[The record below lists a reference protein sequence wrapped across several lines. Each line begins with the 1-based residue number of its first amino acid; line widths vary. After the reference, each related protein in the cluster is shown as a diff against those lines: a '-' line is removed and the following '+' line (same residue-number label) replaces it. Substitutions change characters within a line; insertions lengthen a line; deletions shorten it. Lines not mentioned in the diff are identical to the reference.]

1 MMTYHITPACSSY
14 RVQVHVPNQLPLI
27 LAYHITQTSHHVQS
41 SAMLTYRSTFHVTH
55 ITTLALK
62 YSYIALKLTYHFMS
76 NHDDIPHHTSIFQI
90 SRSSAW
96 AKSTPSH
103 PTPNLIL
110 TYHTFHVTH
119 ITSLALKYF
128 NVALK
133 LTYHFMSNHHTR
145 YRVQVHGSNHLP
157 LILTYR
163 ITQTSHYVQSSALLT
178 YRTTFHVTHITMLS
192 LSNHD
197 DIPHHTSNLI
207 MTYHSTFHV
216 THVTMLSRCN
226 GAILTFCS
234 S

>member
-1 MMTYHITPACSSY
+1 MTYHITPAFSRY
-14 RVQVHVPNQLPLI
+14 RVQVHGPNQL
-27 LAYHITQTSHHVQS
+27 
-41 SAMLTYRSTFHVTH
+41 
-55 ITTLALK
+55 
-62 YSYIALKLTYHFMS
+62 
-76 NHDDIPHHTSIFQI
+76 
-90 SRSSAW
+90 
-96 AKSTPSH
+96 SH

-207 MTYHSTFHV
+207 MTYHRTFHV